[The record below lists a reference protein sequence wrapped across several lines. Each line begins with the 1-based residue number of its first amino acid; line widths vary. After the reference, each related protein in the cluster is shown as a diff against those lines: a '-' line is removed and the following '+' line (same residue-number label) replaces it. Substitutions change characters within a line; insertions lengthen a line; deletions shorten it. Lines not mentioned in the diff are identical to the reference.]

1 MPAADYEKQ
10 LAALEKKKAAIAAKE
25 KQIKAKMSG
34 TKRARED
41 HAKMVIGGA
50 LFGVL
55 KKHGIPEDRKQLR
68 IYGNAIRDVLQASE
82 ATLVERIEARYQKLL
97 LEQTSSEQKPTA
109 PELPQYPD

>member
-10 LAALEKKKAAIAAKE
+10 LAALEKKKAALAAKE

-50 LFGVL
+50 LFGIL
-55 KKHGIPEDRKQLR
+55 KKHGVPEDRKQLR
-68 IYGNAIRDVLQASE
+68 IYGNAVRDIFQANE
-82 ATLVERIEARYQKLL
+82 AKLTELIEGRYQKLL
-97 LEQTSSEQKPTA
+97 QEAASEKQ
-109 PELPQYPD
+109 PQPSEEK